1 MAGATVYDFRDLD
14 LMLRMR
20 EAADGIASAELA
32 DELGL
37 GEEGIRH
44 VAIRLAWMKRYGMLE
59 LDEERRLWQLSPGG
73 ERVTS
78 ARLRAGQAKAIE
90 AVPDESLVDVMAHV
104 CSRFRLG
111 DPVVATM
118 LRREFQYG
126 THPR

>member
-1 MAGATVYDFRDLD
+1 MPSATVYDFRDLD
-14 LMLRMR
+14 LMVRFR
-20 EAADGIASAELA
+20 ESLDGMTSGELS

-59 LDEERRLWQLSPGG
+59 HDEDSKLWRLSAGG

-78 ARLRAGQAKAIE
+78 ARLKAAQAKTIE
-90 AVPDESLVDVMAHV
+90 AIPDESLVDVMAHV

-111 DPVVATM
+111 DRVTSTM

-126 THPR
+126 TKPR